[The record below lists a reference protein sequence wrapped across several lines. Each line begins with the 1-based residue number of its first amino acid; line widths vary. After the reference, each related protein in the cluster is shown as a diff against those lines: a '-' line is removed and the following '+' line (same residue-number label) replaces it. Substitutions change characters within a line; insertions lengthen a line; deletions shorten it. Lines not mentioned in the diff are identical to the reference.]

1 MQGKKNYNARINLVD
16 VKENVTMETR
26 ADAIQA
32 IRDLPAQLRALA
44 QGLSA
49 EQLTTAYDAPEWTI
63 AQNIHHLAD
72 THMVCL
78 RRFKL
83 ILTSPRFQ
91 FTSYD
96 VNAIAE
102 YPDAKDADIEL
113 SLRLLEG
120 LQARWAILLENLTEA
135 EWGKIGIASS
145 PDRPD
150 MSIEQLAFAYAQ
162 HGLNHLRQ
170 IQDVLDKMPA

>member
-1 MQGKKNYNARINLVD
+1 
-16 VKENVTMETR
+16 METR
-26 ADAIQA
+26 ADAIEA
-32 IRDLPAQLRALA
+32 MRALPAQLRE
-44 QGLSA
+44 QVKGLSV
-49 EQLTTAYDAPEWTI
+49 EQLTTAYNAPEWTI

-91 FTSYD
+91 FTAYD

-102 YPDAKDADIEL
+102 FPDAKDADIEH
-113 SLRLLEG
+113 SLKLLEG

-135 EWGKIGIASS
+135 EWGKIGIAAS

-150 MSIEQLAFAYAQ
+150 LSLEQLALTYAQ
-162 HGLNHLRQ
+162 HGINHLAQ
-170 IQDVLDKMPA
+170 IQDVMDKMPA

>member
-1 MQGKKNYNARINLVD
+1 MQ
-16 VKENVTMETR
+16 TR
-26 ADAIQA
+26 ADYIDAY
-32 IRDLPAQLRALA
+32 RKLPAQLREKV
-44 QGLSA
+44 QGLSV
-49 EQLTTAYDAPEWTI
+49 EQLTTAYNEPEWTI

-72 THMVCL
+72 THMVCI

-83 ILTSPRFQ
+83 ILTSPSFQ

-102 YPDAKDADIEL
+102 YPDAKDADIEH
-113 SLRLLEG
+113 SLKILEG
-120 LQARWAILLENLTEA
+120 LHARWAILLENLSE
-135 EWGKIGIASS
+135 EQWGKVGRASS

-150 MSIEQLAFAYAQ
+150 YNLEELARVYAQ
-162 HGLNHLRQ
+162 HGLNHLQQ

>member
-1 MQGKKNYNARINLVD
+1 MQSHAEYIA
-16 VKENVTMETR
+16 
-26 ADAIQA
+26 A
-32 IRDLPAQLRALA
+32 IRGLPAQLRAQT

-49 EQLTTAYDAPEWTI
+49 EQLTTAYNAPEWTI

-83 ILTSPRFQ
+83 ILTSPSFQ

-102 YPDAKDADIEL
+102 MPDAKDADIEL
-113 SLRLLEG
+113 SLKLLEG
-120 LQARWAILLENLTEA
+120 LQARWAILLENLSE
-135 EWGKIGIASS
+135 EDWGKIGRAAS
-145 PDRPD
+145 PDRAD
-150 MSIEQLAFAYAQ
+150 MSLEDLARIYSQ
-162 HGLNHLRQ
+162 HGLNHIQQ
-170 IQDVLDKMPA
+170 IQEVLDKMPG

>member
-1 MQGKKNYNARINLVD
+1 
-16 VKENVTMETR
+16 METR
-26 ADAIQA
+26 AEAIEA
-32 IRDLPAQLRALA
+32 IRNLPAQLRE
-44 QGLSA
+44 QVEGLSV
-49 EQLTTAYDAPEWTI
+49 EQLTTAYNAPEWTI

-72 THMVCL
+72 THMVCI

-91 FTSYD
+91 FTAYD

-102 YPDAKDADIEL
+102 YPDAKEADIEL
-113 SLRLLEG
+113 SLKLLEG
-120 LQARWAILLENLTEA
+120 LQARWAILLENLSEE

-150 MSIEQLAFAYAQ
+150 MSIEELAFAYSQ
-162 HGLNHLRQ
+162 HGVNHLVQ

>member
-1 MQGKKNYNARINLVD
+1 MNS
-16 VKENVTMETR
+16 R
-26 ADAIQA
+26 ADYIDAF
-32 IRDLPAQLRALA
+32 RKLPALLREKV
-44 QGLSA
+44 QGLSV
-49 EQLTTAYDAPEWTI
+49 EQLTTAYNAPEWTI

-72 THMVCL
+72 THMVCI

-83 ILTSPRFQ
+83 VLTSPSFQ

-102 YPDAKDADIEL
+102 LPDAKDADIEY
-113 SLRLLEG
+113 SLKILEG
-120 LQARWAILLENLTEA
+120 LHARWALLLENMTEE
-135 EWGKIGIASS
+135 EWGKAGRGSG

-150 MSIEQLAFAYAQ
+150 YSLEELARVYSQ
-162 HGLNHLRQ
+162 HGINHLQQ

>member
-1 MQGKKNYNARINLVD
+1 MN
-16 VKENVTMETR
+16 TR
-26 ADAIQA
+26 AEYIAA
-32 IRDLPAQLRALA
+32 IRGLPAQLRAQT

-49 EQLTTAYDAPEWTI
+49 EQLTTAYNAPEWTI

-83 ILTSPRFQ
+83 ILTSPSFQ

-102 YPDAKDADIEL
+102 MPDAKDADIEL
-113 SLRLLEG
+113 SLKLLEG
-120 LQARWAILLENLTEA
+120 LQARWAILLENLSE
-135 EWGKIGIASS
+135 EDWGKIGRAAS
-145 PDRPD
+145 PDRAD
-150 MSIEQLAFAYAQ
+150 MSLEDLARIYSQ
-162 HGLNHLRQ
+162 HGLNHIQQ
-170 IQDVLDKMPA
+170 IQEVLDKMPG

>member
-1 MQGKKNYNARINLVD
+1 MD
-16 VKENVTMETR
+16 TR
-26 ADAIQA
+26 ADAIAA
-32 IRDLPAQLRALA
+32 IRALPAQLREIAA
-44 QGLSA
+44 GLTV
-49 EQLTTAYDAPEWTI
+49 EQLTTAYNAPEWTI

-91 FTSYD
+91 FTAYD

-102 YPDAKDADIEL
+102 MPDAKDADIEH
-113 SLRLLEG
+113 SLKLLEG
-120 LQARWAILLENLTEA
+120 LQARWAILLENLSED
-135 EWGKIGIASS
+135 EWGKIGIAAS

-150 MSIEQLAFAYAQ
+150 YNLEQLAKLYAQ
-162 HGLNHLRQ
+162 HGLNHLTQ
-170 IQDVLDKMPA
+170 IQDVIDKMPA

>member
-1 MQGKKNYNARINLVD
+1 MN
-16 VKENVTMETR
+16 TR
-26 ADAIQA
+26 AEYIAA
-32 IRDLPAQLRALA
+32 IRGLPARLRAQT

-49 EQLTTAYDAPEWTI
+49 EQLTTAYNAPEWTI

-83 ILTSPRFQ
+83 ILTSPSFQ

-102 YPDAKDADIEL
+102 MPDAKGADIEL
-113 SLRLLEG
+113 SLKLLEG
-120 LQARWAILLENLTEA
+120 LQARWAILLENLSDED
-135 EWGKIGIASS
+135 WGKIGRAAS
-145 PDRPD
+145 PDRAD
-150 MSIEQLAFAYAQ
+150 MSLEDLARIYSQ
-162 HGLNHLRQ
+162 HGLNHIQQ
-170 IQDVLDKMPA
+170 IQEVLDKMPG

>member
-1 MQGKKNYNARINLVD
+1 MQS
-16 VKENVTMETR
+16 R
-26 ADAIQA
+26 AEAISA
-32 IRDLPAQLRALA
+32 IRSLPAQLREIA
-44 QGLSA
+44 QGLTS
-49 EQLTTAYDAPEWTI
+49 EQLTTAYNAPEWTI

-83 ILTSPRFQ
+83 ILTSPSFQ
-91 FTSYD
+91 FTAYD

-102 YPDAKDADIEL
+102 MPDASVADIEH
-113 SLRLLEG
+113 SLKLLEG
-120 LQARWAILLENLTEA
+120 LQARWAILLENLSEE
-135 EWGKIGIASS
+135 EWAKMGKAAS

-150 MSIEQLAFAYAQ
+150 YNLEQLAMLYAQ
-162 HGLNHLRQ
+162 HGINHLRQ

>member
-1 MQGKKNYNARINLVD
+1 MQS
-16 VKENVTMETR
+16 R
-26 ADAIQA
+26 AQAIDAI
-32 IRDLPAQLRALA
+32 RNLPAQLR
-44 QGLSA
+44 QQVDGLSVD
-49 EQLTTAYDAPEWTI
+49 QLTTPYDAPEWTI

-83 ILTSPRFQ
+83 ILTSPSFQ
-91 FTSYD
+91 FTAYD
-96 VNAIAE
+96 VDAIAE

-135 EWGKIGIASS
+135 EWGMIGRASS

-150 MSIEQLAFAYAQ
+150 YSLEQLALAYAQ
-162 HGLNHLRQ
+162 HGVNHLQQ
-170 IQDVLDKMPA
+170 IQDVIDKMPA

>member
-1 MQGKKNYNARINLVD
+1 
-16 VKENVTMETR
+16 METR
-26 ADAIQA
+26 AEAIDAI
-32 IRDLPAQLRALA
+32 RKLPAQLREIV
-44 QGLSA
+44 QGLSV
-49 EQLTTAYDAPEWTI
+49 EQLTTAYNAPEWTI

-72 THMVCL
+72 THMVCI

-91 FTSYD
+91 FTAYD

-113 SLRLLEG
+113 SLKLLEG
-120 LQARWAILLENLTEA
+120 LQARWAILLENLTEE
-135 EWGKIGIASS
+135 EWGKIGIGSS

-150 MSIEQLAFAYAQ
+150 MSLEQLVFVYAQ
-162 HGLNHLRQ
+162 HGINHLRQ